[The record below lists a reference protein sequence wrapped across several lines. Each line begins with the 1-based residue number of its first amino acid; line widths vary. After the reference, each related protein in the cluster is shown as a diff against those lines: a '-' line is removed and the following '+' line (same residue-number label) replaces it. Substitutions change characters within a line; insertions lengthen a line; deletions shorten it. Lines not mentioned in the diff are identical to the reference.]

1 MTPLEVA
8 KDRITIPQ
16 LAALRGWAWKPGKS
30 CHIPYQQD
38 RNASGSV
45 LAGDRLFHDFTSGET
60 LDAPALLAR
69 VENITNEAA
78 CKLLIQLAGSSDY
91 KSPAKQPPRQADHID
106 SEKPREKPRLPALT
120 IPTREELAT
129 IAQQRNLSAA
139 ATRLASK
146 RGFLFTTRVNNI
158 PCWAITDRTR
168 WLCQLRRMDGQA
180 FPRRDATALRERKSA
195 ASNSRMRQLAGF
207 KAWTVTGSRGA
218 WPIGCEESARFG
230 SIALVEGGGDFLAAF
245 HFIIAEER
253 GRDVAPVAMLGAS
266 NRIAPETLKL
276 FRAKSVRIFPHVD
289 PPNSKGA
296 SPGLEAAARWQ
307 QQLTDAGAIVHCFD
321 LSGLKQI
328 NGTPVTDLN
337 DMTRLH
343 PDELNRDGELAHLMD
358 F

>member
-1 MTPLEVA
+1 MTPLELA

-16 LAALRGWAWKPGKS
+16 LAALRGWEWKPGKS
-30 CHIPYQQD
+30 CHIPYQRD

-69 VENITNEAA
+69 VEDITNEAA
-78 CKLLIQLAGSSDY
+78 CKLLIQLAGSSDRTL
-91 KSPAKQPPRQADHID
+91 PAKQPLRQVDHID
-106 SEKPREKPRLPALT
+106 GEKAREKPRLPALT
-120 IPTREELAT
+120 IPTREELAA
-129 IAQQRNLSAA
+129 IAQRRNISAA
-139 ATRLASK
+139 ATRLAGR

-158 PCWAITDRTR
+158 PCWAITDRSR
-168 WLCQLRRMDGQA
+168 WLCQLRRMDGER
-180 FPRRDATALRERKSA
+180 FPRQEAD
-195 ASNSRMRQLAGF
+195 GF
-207 KAWTVTGSRGA
+207 KAWTVIGSRGS

-245 HFIIAEER
+245 HFIITEER
-253 GRDVAPVAMLGAS
+253 GRDVAPVAILGAS
-266 NRIAPETLKL
+266 NRLAPETLKL

-307 QQLTDAGAIVHCFD
+307 QQLTDAGAVVHCFD
-321 LSGLKQI
+321 LSGLKKI
-328 NGTPVTDLN
+328 DGAPVTDLN
-337 DMTRLH
+337 DLTRLH
-343 PDELNRDGELAHLMD
+343 SDELSRDGELAHLMD

>member
-1 MTPLEVA
+1 MTPLELA

-16 LAALRGWAWKPGKS
+16 LAALRGWVWKPGKS
-30 CHIPYQQD
+30 CRIPYQRD

-69 VENITNEAA
+69 VESMTNEAA
-78 CKLLIQLAGSSDY
+78 CKLFIQLTGSNEY
-91 KSPAKQPPRQADHID
+91 TLLPTKQPPRKTDHFD
-106 SEKPREKPRLPALT
+106 AQKSRAKPRLPALS

-129 IAQQRNLSAA
+129 IAQKRNLSAA

-146 RGFLFTTRVNNI
+146 RGFLFTTRVNNM
-158 PCWAITDRTR
+158 PCWAITDRAR
-168 WLCQLRRMDGQA
+168 WLCQLRRMDGER
-180 FPRRDATALRERKSA
+180 FPRHEAD
-195 ASNSRMRQLAGF
+195 GF
-207 KAWTVTGSRGA
+207 KAWTVTGCRGS

-230 SIALVEGGGDFLAAF
+230 CIAVVEGGGDFLAAF

-266 NRIAPETLKL
+266 NRIAPETLKF

-289 PPNSKGA
+289 LPNSKGA
-296 SPGLEAAARWQ
+296 RPGLEAAARWQ

-321 LSGLKQI
+321 LSGLKQMD
-328 NGTPVTDLN
+328 GAPVTDLN
-337 DMTRLH
+337 DMTRI
-343 PDELNRDGELAHLMD
+343 DRNELTNDTQLAHMMD

>member
-1 MTPLEVA
+1 MTPLELA
-8 KDRITIPQ
+8 KDRVTIPQ
-16 LAALRGWAWKPGKS
+16 LAALRGWSWTSGKS
-30 CHIPYQQD
+30 CRIPYQQD

-45 LAGDRLFHDFTSGET
+45 LAGDLLFHDFTSGET

-78 CKLLIQLAGSSDY
+78 CKLLIQLAGSSDHNQ
-91 KSPAKQPPRQADHID
+91 PAARSTAPAENGPPR
-106 SEKPREKPRLPALT
+106 SKPRLPALT
-120 IPTREELAT
+120 TPTREELAAIT
-129 IAQQRNLSAA
+129 NTRHVSAA

-146 RGFLFTTRVNNI
+146 RGFVFTTRVNNI
-158 PCWAITDRTR
+158 PCWAITDRAR
-168 WLCQLRRMDGQA
+168 WLCQLRRMDGER
-180 FPRRDATALRERKSA
+180 FPRHDGD
-195 ASNSRMRQLAGF
+195 GF

-245 HFIIAEER
+245 HFIIAEGR

-276 FRAKSVRIFPHVD
+276 FCAKSVRIFAHVD
-289 PPNSKGA
+289 APNSKGA

-307 QQLTDAGAIVHCFD
+307 QQLTDAGASDTCFD
-321 LSGLKQI
+321 LSGLRKI
-328 NGTPVTDLN
+328 DNTPATDLN

-343 PDELNRDGELAHLMD
+343 PDELTADAELTRLMD